1 MPQSNKG
8 SQRNL
13 THGEERLPYM
23 KPSITRVELS
33 LEETLAAGC
42 KTETD
47 IICTGPPS
55 PSFDIGS

>member
-1 MPQSNKG
+1 MAHQHKN
-8 SQRNL
+8 
-13 THGEERLPYM
+13 THLAPDADGERAPYV
-23 KPSITRVELS
+23 KPSVTRVELT
-33 LEETLAAGC
+33 LEETLASGC